1 MLGSEQLVHFTID
14 APRVREESELREEA
28 AAGTD
33 QGEIV
38 AASVAQSVA
47 RADPWAPIRARE
59 KVTFGVDVARLHFFD
74 PETGDAI
81 TAAPAPAVAPVPQT
95 A

>member
-1 MLGSEQLVHFTID
+1 
-14 APRVREESELREEA
+14 VREESGLREQA
-28 AAGTD
+28 AAGPD

-47 RADPWAPIRARE
+47 RAGPWAPIRARE
-59 KVTFGVDVARLHFFD
+59 NVTFGVDVARLHFFG
-74 PETGDAI
+74 PETGDAS
-81 TAAPAPAVAPVPQT
+81 TAAAAPAAPVPQT